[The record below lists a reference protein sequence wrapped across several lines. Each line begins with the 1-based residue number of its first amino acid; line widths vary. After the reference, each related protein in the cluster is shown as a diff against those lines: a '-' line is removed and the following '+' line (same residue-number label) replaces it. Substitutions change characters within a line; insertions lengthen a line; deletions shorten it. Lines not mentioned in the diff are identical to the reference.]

1 MIISNRDVLV
11 KHTGKL
17 KYSVEVSQMRRK
29 QYNMNIDDWLAVF
42 SNTVVKQVHHNNGCA
57 RFTRSLGICTMNLKR
72 FLNMSTKLS
81 YDEAMGISNTNSHSQ
96 FTHCLSQKHIK
107 LMPKYLGNVKSGV
120 VQQLDSE
127 VFVYSK
133 EYVSHSSVPVSFAAP
148 KLTIRKVNVN
158 LKAFSISEHSL
169 KVI

>member
-1 MIISNRDVLV
+1 MRKFGEKSRDYSIKLGIPRLTVSNLEIFR
-11 KHTGKL
+11 
-17 KYSVEVSQMRRK
+17 
-29 QYNMNIDDWLAVF
+29 IP
-42 SNTVVKQVHHNNGCA
+42 
-57 RFTRSLGICTMNLKR
+57 SLTPTGICTTNLKR

-158 LKAFSISEHSL
+158 
-169 KVI
+169 